1 MDEATGEAAD
11 GGGDPAVTLKG
22 PDFVDLPASATRE
35 YKLAFFAH
43 AEGTEVHATI
53 VFTNEDTGEYASRE
67 VRVAVTEAPS
77 LGTLELRA
85 ACRQIAKTSVRVENP
100 LAEPVAL
107 TCACD
112 HPRVFVDDVVEIA
125 PNARADVEV
134 RYRPVV
140 VETTPFPGDPDAELL
155 RLVMTSDRLG
165 TYAYDV
171 RLSAQPAGPER
182 GLVFNVPLGSRETKT
197 MRFTHYLDEVTEY
210 RCALAKGDVAFE
222 CAPSHTAHPAG
233 PEGME
238 QELEVSFEPTK
249 IGAQIRD
256 VVMVTSE
263 TGGEYA
269 CPVVGRCV
277 APKPRGPVAVKNGA
291 GSFDFKNVFETETAF
306 TLVVDNPAFVVQRTE
321 VIGAKQTK
329 AIDVKY
335 QATEGSG
342 PDEKPR
348 SAKVLITCA
357 ESPSPW
363 VFYLQAS

>member
-1 MDEATGEAAD
+1 
-11 GGGDPAVTLKG
+11 
-22 PDFVDLPASATRE
+22 
-35 YKLAFFAH
+35 
-43 AEGTEVHATI
+43 
-53 VFTNEDTGEYASRE
+53 
-67 VRVAVTEAPS
+67 
-77 LGTLELRA
+77 
-85 ACRQIAKTSVRVENP
+85 
-100 LAEPVAL
+100 
-107 TCACD
+107 
-112 HPRVFVDDVVEIA
+112 
-125 PNARADVEV
+125 
-134 RYRPVV
+134 
-140 VETTPFPGDPDAELL
+140 
-155 RLVMTSDRLG
+155 
-165 TYAYDV
+165 
-171 RLSAQPAGPER
+171 
-182 GLVFNVPLGSRETKT
+182 
-197 MRFTHYLDEVTEY
+197 
-210 RCALAKGDVAFE
+210 
-222 CAPSHTAHPAG
+222 
-233 PEGME
+233 ME